1 MEVEVK
7 SAAYIYEW
15 AKYLIILNTFQSS
28 SWFHFSDKQQ
38 GKVEEG
44 VHVEFEWN
52 SIRFGGVTKAGIG
65 SLIVVVKSEHGLVI
79 GEVRAEE
86 VDARVEILRLVS

>member
-1 MEVEVK
+1 MEVK

-28 SWFHFSDKQQ
+28 SQFYFSEKQR

-65 SLIVVVKSEHGLVI
+65 SLIVVVKSEHGRVFR
-79 GEVRAEE
+79 EVRAEE
-86 VDARVEILRLVS
+86 VEDRAEILRLVS